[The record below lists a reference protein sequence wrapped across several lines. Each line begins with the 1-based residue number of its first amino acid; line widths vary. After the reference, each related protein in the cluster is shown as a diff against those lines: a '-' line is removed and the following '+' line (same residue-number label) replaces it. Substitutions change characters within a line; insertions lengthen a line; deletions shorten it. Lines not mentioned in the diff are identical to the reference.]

1 MDSNHWLLAYEAS
14 ALTTA
19 PYKKYPG
26 YEYPLISI
34 VQKRFNFIY
43 DCRANVKLKWFDSPF
58 HRRKGVMPRIP
69 RYALFVTYYLA
80 WITAHYV
87 AAHTYARYCTASSVW
102 GFVSSPFITSTPH
115 CEGLRWMI
123 STGGSNIA
131 TMWTLF
137 GVWITTWITTHLTNL

>member
-1 MDSNHWLLAYEAS
+1 
-14 ALTTA
+14 
-19 PYKKYPG
+19 
-26 YEYPLISI
+26 
-34 VQKRFNFIY
+34 
-43 DCRANVKLKWFDSPF
+43 
-58 HRRKGVMPRIP
+58 MPQIP
-69 RYALFVTYYLA
+69 RYALFVGYYLA